1 MPDPGPSTVSA
12 GERGFTLIE
21 IMVALAVFSLAVL
34 TLVRL
39 ETSTMRGIAAVDGAM
54 AANLVARGVAEEAVG
69 DVRPPTLGTAAGQ
82 QRNGGRVWRWTR
94 TVAPTGNT
102 QVLRVDVA
110 VADTTGV
117 VRARATLIRPP
128 TPVAPVPVATSPTP
142 GGSS

>member
-1 MPDPGPSTVSA
+1 MTG
-12 GERGFTLIE
+12 
-21 IMVALAVFSLAVL
+21 
-34 TLVRL
+34 
-39 ETSTMRGIAAVDGAM
+39 AVDGAM

-128 TPVAPVPVATSPTP
+128 TPVAPVPVATSSTP